1 MIEIVL
7 GPEWDDDLLTR
18 LRVETEAMGGSFSR
32 GEWTVA
38 GSQERTVYRIALP
51 GAELEAEAETYVG
64 LVLRGD
70 ELAVRS
76 LADRASFPGSAAS

>member
-7 GPEWDDDLLTR
+7 GPEWDDDLLAR
-18 LRVETEAMGGSFSR
+18 LRVETEAMGGSLSQS
-32 GEWTVA
+32 GWTVA

-70 ELAVRS
+70 EPTVRS
-76 LADRASFPGSAAS
+76 LANRVSSSGSAAS